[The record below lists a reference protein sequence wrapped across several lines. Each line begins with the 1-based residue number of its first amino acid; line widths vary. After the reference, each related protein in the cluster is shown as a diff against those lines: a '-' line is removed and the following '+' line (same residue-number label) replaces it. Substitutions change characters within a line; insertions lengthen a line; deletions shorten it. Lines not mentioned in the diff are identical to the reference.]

1 MIKSKIEAREEALRL
16 ASETMGDGRDIVERA
31 KEIEAYLIGDSDL
44 PERAKETDYAY
55 LITDIICFLDG
66 LVREKK
72 KS

>member
-16 ASETMGDGRDIVERA
+16 ASVGDAKDIVARA

-44 PERAKETDYAY
+44 PERTKETDYAY
-55 LITDIICFLDG
+55 LITDVICFLDG